1 MKNSIQTAILR
12 VVKLAILASF
22 AGVALFLVGAWQN
35 GGTFTHWFLLWNL
48 ALAWLPLLFALALI
62 WFLQWERWL
71 HWCSIA
77 LTILWLTF
85 LPNAFYMI
93 TDYTHLFDTP
103 RADYNFDA
111 LMFTMIIMTSVAIGL
126 FSLVLVHH
134 QLRER
139 IPAVS
144 ADRTIAAILFLCG
157 VAIYVGRELRWNTWD
172 LLFNPAGLL
181 FDLSEIVLRPW
192 EQTRLLT
199 ISLAYFAGLGL
210 VYFSTWRIAVLI
222 KKSHS

>member
-1 MKNSIQTAILR
+1 
-12 VVKLAILASF
+12 
-22 AGVALFLVGAWQN
+22 
-35 GGTFTHWFLLWNL
+35 
-48 ALAWLPLLFALALI
+48 
-62 WFLQWERWL
+62 
-71 HWCSIA
+71 
-77 LTILWLTF
+77 
-85 LPNAFYMI
+85 MI